1 MVVTAS
7 IDSSSGICGKA
18 RIKIFELYLALKYK
32 RHNLYYKHFTEKCFV
47 IHVKRTDAFEQLSD
61 LWDLRYINTDYH
73 ENDAQM
79 TSKRPFIS
87 LIFVLK
93 L

>member
-1 MVVTAS
+1 MFRYA
-7 IDSSSGICGKA
+7 CKA
-18 RIKIFELYLALKYK
+18 
-32 RHNLYYKHFTEKCFV
+32 H
-47 IHVKRTDAFEQLSD
+47 AFEQLSD

>member
-47 IHVKRTDAFEQLSD
+47 IHVKRMWD

>member
-47 IHVKRTDAFEQLSD
+47 MHVKRMHLNN
-61 LWDLRYINTDYH
+61 Y
-73 ENDAQM
+73 
-79 TSKRPFIS
+79 
-87 LIFVLK
+87 LIYGIYAI
-93 L
+93 